1 MHLALIGINE
11 LHAPALMARAY
22 IDQDGIE
29 KLAASIRAIGL
40 ICPLLVKEVEDG
52 YEIIDGHRRFLA
64 CRLVGL
70 PAVRCLVRG
79 SKDTNPEA
87 MKLNA
92 NLWRQDTNPVE
103 EAGYFSALL
112 PDFGNDT
119 DKLAKGLGLARN
131 YVESRLLLMQGD
143 PDVLNAVAQH
153 QLGLGVAAVL
163 NKMADK
169 GQRDYYLGWAIRT
182 GCTIETARQW
192 LQIADAAATQ
202 PVQPPGET
210 PAQYFPAPPSRDI
223 FQCFLCA
230 ESEPKVGLEFWHI
243 HTGCVYRLNRA
254 AGILGIDLDG
264 PLLPQLEMLVAQMR
278 SQERAQPPAEV
289 KA

>member
-1 MHLALIGINE
+1 MHLAVIGIHE
-11 LHAPALMARAY
+11 LRTPEVMARAY
-22 IDQDGIE
+22 IDPAGIE
-29 KLAASIRAIGL
+29 TLAASIRAIGL
-40 ICPLLVKEVEDG
+40 IQPLWVKEVDGG
-52 YEIIDGHRRFLA
+52 YEVVDGHRRLLA

-70 PAVRCLVRG
+70 PALRCLVRG
-79 SKDTNPEA
+79 AKDTNSEA
-87 MKLNA
+87 IKINA

-103 EAGYFSALL
+103 EAGFFSALL

-119 DKLAKGLGLARN
+119 DKLAKALGLARN
-131 YVESRLLLMQGD
+131 YVENRLLLMQGD

-163 NKMADK
+163 NKISDK

-192 LQIADAAATQ
+192 LQIADAAAAQ
-202 PVQPPGET
+202 PVATEILQPMNQV
-210 PAQYFPAPPSRDI
+210 AAVPSRDI
-223 FQCFLCA
+223 FQCFLCG
-230 ESEPKVGLEFWHI
+230 ENEPKVGLEFWHI
-243 HTGCVYRLNRA
+243 HAGCIFRLNRA

-278 SQERAQPPAEV
+278 SQERAQPPTEV